1 MKKNFWKKRKSKREQ
16 ALESSVCF
24 FRITFFYGVTLL
36 LTLGMMFLIFH
47 FSGENATLS
56 SDLSG
61 GICERII
68 HFINQRFQLG
78 WNPIQME
85 QWAELIETPVRK
97 CAHFT
102 EYTVLSVCANLH
114 GFSLLLLNKGE
125 KYSGQSRRVKLSMV
139 RPRLAYSSLFCV
151 LYAISDEIHQ
161 YFVPGRACRFF
172 DVCVDSGGIL
182 AGALLVWLILR
193 IGIRRKKEE
202 SRNRFVY

>member
-16 ALESSVCF
+16 ALECSVCF
-24 FRITFFYGVTLL
+24 FHITFFYGVTLL
-36 LTLGMMFLIFH
+36 LTLGMMLLIFH

-85 QWAELIETPVRK
+85 RWAEIIETPVRK

-102 EYTVLSVCANLH
+102 
-114 GFSLLLLNKGE
+114 
-125 KYSGQSRRVKLSMV
+125 
-139 RPRLAYSSLFCV
+139 
-151 LYAISDEIHQ
+151 
-161 YFVPGRACRFF
+161 
-172 DVCVDSGGIL
+172 VCV
-182 AGALLVWLILR
+182 
-193 IGIRRKKEE
+193 K
-202 SRNRFVY
+202 